1 MMPKCGPHWLS
12 ARLALSSKR
21 TTPSR
26 TSKDVPQPLEEH
38 SSVENASVE
47 SPTKDLITSSS
58 IQIELIRTYE
68 GI

>member
-1 MMPKCGPHWLS
+1 
-12 ARLALSSKR
+12 
-21 TTPSR
+21 
-26 TSKDVPQPLEEH
+26 
-38 SSVENASVE
+38 VENASVE